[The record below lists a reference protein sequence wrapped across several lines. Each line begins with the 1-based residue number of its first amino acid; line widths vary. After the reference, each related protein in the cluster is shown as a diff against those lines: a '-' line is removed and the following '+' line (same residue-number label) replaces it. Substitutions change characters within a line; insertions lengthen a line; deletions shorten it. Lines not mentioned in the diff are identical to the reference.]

1 MRARFSISSSS
12 RAWCG
17 GERLER
23 GPVIDIT
30 RASILDADA
39 IVAID
44 RACFRDPTLNVEN
57 ELRHP
62 WAYLFLAR
70 PADEAAPC
78 AFLLAWLVSDELH
91 VLTVATSP
99 DFRRRGLARALI
111 AHTIDFAKARG
122 GTTALLEV
130 RPSNQ
135 AALALYESFGFV
147 TARRR
152 PRYYAD
158 NQEDAIEMTLALK

>member
-1 MRARFSISSSS
+1 M
-12 RAWCG
+12 
-17 GERLER
+17 
-23 GPVIDIT
+23 IDIT
-30 RASILDADA
+30 RASTLDAE
-39 IVAID
+39 VVLAID
-44 RACFRDPTLNVEN
+44 RASFREPTLNVET

-70 PADEAAPC
+70 PEGERSAR

-91 VLTVATSP
+91 VLSVATSP
-99 DFRRRGLARALI
+99 DFRRRGLGRALL
-111 AHTIDFAKARG
+111 AHVIEFATARG
-122 GTTALLEV
+122 ARTALLEV
-130 RPSNQ
+130 RPSNE
-135 AALALYESFGFV
+135 AALALYGAFGFV

>member
-1 MRARFSISSSS
+1 
-12 RAWCG
+12 
-17 GERLER
+17 
-23 GPVIDIT
+23 VIDIT
-30 RASILDADA
+30 RASTLDAEVV
-39 IVAID
+39 VAID
-44 RACFRDPTLNVEN
+44 RACFRDATLNVET

-70 PADEAAPC
+70 PEGENAAR

-91 VLTVATSP
+91 VLSVATAP
-99 DFRRRGLARALI
+99 DFRRRGLGRALLVHVI
-111 AHTIDFAKARG
+111 EFATARG
-122 GTTALLEV
+122 ARTALLEV

-135 AALALYESFGFV
+135 AALALYGSFGFV